1 MRDDLAPVRGIAS
14 GITLGL
20 LSWAVILSL
29 SSCGCSE
36 RMATASPRQDTR
48 YTPTNLDDL
57 DDQAELLMVAEAEAV
72 DATAEMRA
80 GPEVVW

>member
-1 MRDDLAPVRGIAS
+1 MRDDLDPARGIAS

-36 RMATASPRQDTR
+36 RTATASPRQDTR
-48 YTPTNLDDL
+48 YVPTNLDEL
-57 DDQAELLMVAEAEAV
+57 DAQAELFLVAEAERVA
-72 DATAEMRA
+72 ATAEMQA